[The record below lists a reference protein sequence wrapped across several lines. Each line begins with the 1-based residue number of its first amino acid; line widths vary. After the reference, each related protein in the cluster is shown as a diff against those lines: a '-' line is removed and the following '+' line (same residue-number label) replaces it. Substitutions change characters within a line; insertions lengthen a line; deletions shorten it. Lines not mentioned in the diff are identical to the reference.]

1 MPADDA
7 ATSFDAAFRAHVRAV
22 RAYTL
27 RRTAPEDAADIVAE
41 TFAVAWRRWDDAPA
55 DPLPWLLGIARRGLA
70 NARRTSSRAGRVAA
84 RVAAEPR
91 EWAPEPSEAIAEAE
105 AVRAGLSRLSP
116 GDRETLML
124 VAWEELDPAAAAPAA
139 GCSRPTFAV
148 RLHRARR
155 RLARALA
162 APAAPRR
169 PPTAGGST
177 CPAPLPSSTAT
188 APPPPST
195 PPRRS
200 RPPS

>member
-55 DPLPWLLGIARRGLA
+55 DPLPWLLGIARRVLA
-70 NARRTSSRAGRVAA
+70 NARRTSSRASRAAA

-91 EWAPEPSEAIAEAE
+91 EWAPEPGEAIAEAE
-105 AVRAGLSRLSP
+105 AVRAALSRLSP
-116 GDRETLML
+116 VDRETLML
-124 VAWEELDPAAAAPAA
+124 VAWEELDPAAAARAA

-155 RLARALA
+155 RLAGELA
-162 APAAPRR
+162 ALDAPHR
-169 PPTAGGST
+169 PPTT
-177 CPAPLPSSTAT
+177 EVVT
-188 APPPPST
+188 
-195 PPRRS
+195 
-200 RPPS
+200 